1 MFHRGNGPSNDSRL
15 SRPAEGRCVAPG
27 KDERMGKM
35 SIAPR
40 CLCVLVAV
48 LAGAS
53 AAAQDLPGDPSLG
66 RGIAE
71 RWCTECHV
79 VEPSVR
85 EPGKANAPAFQEV
98 SDDPAVTE
106 TALRTFLQ
114 TPHENMPDVKL
125 TSDETGDIV
134 AYILSLRGR

>member
-1 MFHRGNGPSNDSRL
+1 
-15 SRPAEGRCVAPG
+15 
-27 KDERMGKM
+27 M

-40 CLCVLVAV
+40 CLCGLVAV
-48 LAGAS
+48 LACAS

-71 RWCTECHV
+71 RWCAECHV

-85 EPGKANAPAFQEV
+85 EPGALNAPAFQEV

-106 TALRTFLQ
+106 TALRAFLQ
-114 TPHENMPDVKL
+114 TPHEGMPDVRL
-125 TSDETGDIV
+125 TSDEAGDII
-134 AYILSLRGR
+134 AYILTLKGR